1 MRGSHV
7 DEMTN
12 IYSML
17 KLAFVFLV
25 VSVVG
30 VINAQASKR
39 VALVVGNGAYQ
50 NVSALPN
57 PTNDAQDVAS
67 ALRRLNFDVTHITDL
82 NRNDFQN
89 TLADFSEKSDNAEV
103 AIFFFA
109 GHGIE
114 INRENYLIPVDAK
127 LATDSKVRFEAV
139 SLSDVSAAMEGVKGL
154 RLVLLD
160 ACRNNPFIKEMKRSS
175 TTRSIG
181 RGLAAPEPT
190 VGSLV
195 SFAAKEGTVASDGA
209 GRNSPYT
216 RGLLDNLE
224 KPGLE
229 VNFLFRKV
237 RDSVLE
243 ATGGKQE
250 PFTYGS
256 LPGKSI
262 YLKEPVKTAAVAPAT
277 QTAPAQQLIVPA
289 PAPTNQAEISYWVS
303 IVNLNSKEL
312 FQSYIDKYP
321 NGQFT
326 EIARYR
332 IDQITG
338 VKRTLDSKV
347 EPGKTA
353 ETTQTQVASVNPT
366 PTQPSTAVEAPKA
379 AVEEKPM
386 TRAEIRKVQSELNRI
401 GCSVGRADGLW
412 GKASIRGLKNYAKH
426 SNTRWDLQP
435 TSALMASLQS
445 HNSRVC
451 PLVCRRGFEVKGG
464 TCKRIVTTAKVN
476 PKPKAQSRS
485 TAPKTTTKTT
495 KRKST
500 QRKTARRSQPR
511 EQIVE
516 EEIIVQE
523 RPRTRRRER
532 VVEEVIIERPRRERR
547 RPNPAGVVIQG
558 IIGGV
563 LSNF

>member
-17 KLAFVFLV
+17 KIAFVFLV
-25 VSVVG
+25 ASVVSV
-30 VINAQASKR
+30 ISAQASKR

-57 PTNDAQDVAS
+57 PTNDADDVAT
-67 ALRRLNFDVTHITDL
+67 ALRRLNFDVTHISDL
-82 NRNDFQN
+82 DRNDFQN
-89 TLADFSEKSDNAEV
+89 SLADFSEKSDNAEV

-114 INRENYLIPVDAK
+114 INRENYLIPIDAK

-160 ACRNNPFIKEMKRSS
+160 ACRNNPFVKEMKRSAS
-175 TTRSIG
+175 TRSIG

-262 YLKEPVKTAAVAPAT
+262 YLKEPVQTAALAPTT
-277 QTAPAQQLIVPA
+277 QAPAQQLVVPA
-289 PAPTNQAEISYWVS
+289 PAPNNQAEISYWVS

-312 FQSYIDKYP
+312 FQSYVDKYP

-332 IDQITG
+332 IDQISG
-338 VKRTLDSKV
+338 VKRTLESKV
-347 EPGKTA
+347 DPAKTA
-353 ETTQTQVASVNPT
+353 ETGQTQVASLNPA
-366 PTQPSTAVEAPKA
+366 PTQPATTVEPPKPAVENK
-379 AVEEKPM
+379 VLS
-386 TRAEIRKVQSELNRI
+386 RAEVRSLQSQLNRV

-426 SNTRWDLQP
+426 SNTSWKLQP
-435 TSALMASLQS
+435 SSALMASLKGHS
-445 HNSRVC
+445 NRVC
-451 PLVCRRGFEVKGG
+451 PLVCRRGFEKKGG
-464 TCKRIVTTAKVN
+464 SCKRIVTTAKVN
-476 PKPKAQSRS
+476 PKPATKSRS
-485 TAPKTTTKTT
+485 TTPKATTTKRRTT
-495 KRKST
+495 K
-500 QRKTARRSQPR
+500 RRSQPR
-511 EQIVE
+511 QQVVE
-516 EEIIVQE
+516 EEVIVQE
-523 RPRTRRRER
+523 RPRRSRRRER
-532 VVEEVIIERPRRERR
+532 VVEEVIVERPRQRR
-547 RPNPAGVVIQG
+547 RRNTGAEIVIQG